1 MDVIQKVE
9 GALEGVVQ
17 AFFGVP
23 EFGADDEPDKYV
35 IVNFAEKPAN
45 FSESR
50 SRVIEYFVSLNVF
63 SEGFDFP
70 LYEQIRAAMERGGF
84 DYIDGGNVGD
94 DRIFPYHAH
103 YYLDFLYVCERA

>member
-9 GALEGVVQ
+9 SALEGVIQ
-17 AFFGVP
+17 PFFGVP
-23 EFGADDEPDKYV
+23 EFGAGDEPDKYV

-45 FSESR
+45 FSESK
-50 SRVIEYFVSLNVF
+50 SRVIEYFVLLNVY

-84 DYIDGGNVGD
+84 DYTDGGNVGD
-94 DRIFPYHAH
+94 DRIFPYHTH
-103 YYLDFLYVCERA
+103 YYLDFLCVWDSA